1 LLDHKEEES
10 LQMMLM
16 KIYHLYFSKVFRYI
30 TDLGVHPGQI
40 PLIRLLGKEEGL
52 SQREISQ
59 KLHIKPPT
67 VTVSLRRMENSGLI
81 KRLPDERD
89 QRVSHNYLTE
99 KGMEMYHMTH
109 ELADE
114 LEQYTFKGFT
124 ESEKCLM
131 RRLFAQMIEN
141 LDDMSILEKKQG
153 TDKEEM

>member
-1 LLDHKEEES
+1 MLDHKEEES

-81 KRLPDERD
+81 KKLPDER
-89 QRVSHNYLTE
+89 
-99 KGMEMYHMTH
+99 
-109 ELADE
+109 
-114 LEQYTFKGFT
+114 
-124 ESEKCLM
+124 ES
-131 RRLFAQMIEN
+131 QP
-141 LDDMSILEKKQG
+141 
-153 TDKEEM
+153 